1 MTPKRATKLVKLV
14 VGISCLLIG
23 GIYGKYFPLVFIL
36 EPPPEWAKFSIV
48 GAIFGFLIGYY
59 LIWMPRWRGSPGV
72 ADSLQGWF
80 EKRGRPAN
88 DSQPEERACKAN
100 NTIIQFN
107 CGNCGRL
114 VRTANSNAGKKGTC
128 PICKSLIIVP
138 ATQISIPQQH
148 ERISTGPIPGQTE
161 PNRDQALPTA
171 PFAEADPAATT
182 DSPAEPAGR
191 SESAKKKP
199 GLLTPHYDEAT
210 LFAMSVVFVLLYAAD
225 KTMRADL
232 HSLYPS
238 HRDVSDSF
246 AIVLLLVLFVGGI
259 AFSII
264 HAFSKRKKTVP
275 EKVAMLFFAVLV
287 SGGTGLYAGNYM
299 IQHSEGCYLL
309 IFAIWNVI
317 YSGLLLIKFTPI
329 FLGGPI
335 DTSYI
340 SDEKA
345 TPPQVLLALTAVVV
359 IFICCRY
366 WFGLHWAI
374 TFSICI
380 AYTTSLDRAVR
391 SVLGRP

>member
-1 MTPKRATKLVKLV
+1 MTPKRATKLVKLA
-14 VGISCLLIG
+14 VGISCSLIG
-23 GIYGKYFPLVFIL
+23 GIYGEYFPLVFIL
-36 EPPPEWAKFSIV
+36 ERPPEWAKFSIAGV
-48 GAIFGFLIGYY
+48 IFGFLFGYY
-59 LIWMPRWRGSPGV
+59 IIWMPRWRGSPGLG
-72 ADSLQGWF
+72 DLLQGWF
-80 EKRGRPAN
+80 EKRGRPAR
-88 DSQPEERACKAN
+88 DSQPEERAGKAN
-100 NTIIQFN
+100 NGIIQFN
-107 CGNCGRL
+107 CGNCGRR
-114 VRTANSNAGKKGTC
+114 VRTANRNAGKKARC

-138 ATQISIPQQH
+138 GTQISTPQQH
-148 ERISTGPIPGQTE
+148 EQISTGPIPGQTE
-161 PNRDQALPTA
+161 PDRNQALATA
-171 PFAEADPAATT
+171 PFANADAATM
-182 DSPAEPAGR
+182 DSTAEPTAR
-191 SESAKKKP
+191 SEPAKKKL
-199 GLLTPHYDEAT
+199 GLLSPHYDEAT
-210 LFAMSVVFVLLYAAD
+210 LFAMSVMFVILYAAD

-232 HSLYPS
+232 HNLYPS
-238 HRDVSDSF
+238 HRDFRDTFVV
-246 AIVLLLVLFVGGI
+246 VLLLVLFVGGI

-264 HAFSKRKKTVP
+264 HAFSRRKKTVP

-317 YSGLLLIKFTPI
+317 YSGLLLIKFTPM

-380 AYTTSLDRAVR
+380 AYTTSLDRSVR
-391 SVLGRP
+391 SVLGRS